1 MQDLRDEV
9 GRSMNCL
16 LTKSA
21 KLTDIMTK
29 LEKMKSEQ
37 AARPLYETHALQD
50 VCTDALAYCTPFAL
64 KFGEILER
72 PPEQDGPELRHAC
85 KNPCQTEEPRSSQE
99 VPWLVDSMSVSPL
112 CAHASVW

>member
-37 AARPLYETHALQD
+37 AARPLYETHALHD

-85 KNPCQTEEPRSSQE
+85 KIHAKLKNPAAAKKCHGLLT
-99 VPWLVDSMSVSPL
+99 
-112 CAHASVW
+112 A